1 MSQRELA
8 EAVTA
13 HLQRTTGRDVA
24 LDRHYVSRLERGARR
39 WPNVDYRAGFRAV
52 LGAETDAELGFFRMP
67 RTMTSVLPLLDDVLP
82 MRFVVTPGMAVI
94 VLPSTHPV
102 LLALVGGNESGT

>member
-8 EAVTA
+8 QAVTA
-13 HLQRTTGRDVA
+13 YVQRTTGRDVA
-24 LDRHYVSRLERGARR
+24 LDRHYISRLERGARH

-52 LGAETDAELGFFRMP
+52 LGAETDAELGFFRSLWAV
-67 RTMTSVLPLLDDVLP
+67 TSLPPALTDAPPV
-82 MRFVVTPGMAVI
+82 RFVVTPGMAVI

-102 LLALVGGNESGT
+102 LLALVGGKEPGG